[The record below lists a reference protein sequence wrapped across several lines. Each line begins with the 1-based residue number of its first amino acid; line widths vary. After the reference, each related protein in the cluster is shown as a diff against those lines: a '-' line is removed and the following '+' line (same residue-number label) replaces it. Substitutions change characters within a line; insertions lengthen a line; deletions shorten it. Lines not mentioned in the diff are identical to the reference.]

1 MLLAP
6 DALEQSLQRH
16 FGWQGFRP
24 GQRPVIE
31 ALLAGQD
38 CLAVLPTGGGKSL
51 CYQLPALVRGGLVL
65 VISPLVVLMQDQVSQ
80 LQRRGIPAACLH
92 RGLSPQDCRSL
103 HQRLRQHQLRLLYLA
118 PERLQ
123 AEATRQLLDEL
134 LDASQLVAVAVDEA
148 HCISA
153 WGHDFRPDYRR
164 LGQLRQLCPGVPL
177 VALSATAAPQVRADI
192 IRLLQLRRPLV
203 QVSSARRGNLIYS
216 MQRRPADPLPL
227 LLELLAS
234 SRGAVLIYARTR
246 RSVDHWAAALTAAG
260 VTAIAYHAGMDPHGR
275 QLALEHFQGQ
285 PRPVLVATVAFGM
298 GVDRP
303 DVGLVL
309 HLDLPASAEAYLQ
322 ESGRAGRDGLPAR
335 CLLLFDPGDRSSLGW
350 AMRSLA
356 IRAGGERPSG
366 ERSSGDRAGGEPPLL
381 DPQRL
386 EQAQRQLRRMEAVAE
401 GEGCREQALLLVVGE
416 LANPCGRCDN
426 CLAQRRR
433 QNWSE
438 QAVILLDAVARR
450 PGGDLRSLAE
460 SLSSSESLATPL
472 SLASPPALAGPVQL
486 ASPVALVAQR
496 SPVDPVTAA
505 SSMSPA
511 SSLSAAGTISPA
523 CSLSPASPLS
533 ADGSLSF
540 SSSVDQAQLN
550 GADAGRWAW
559 LARRLVQEELIQE
572 SDDGLQRLYLKL
584 LGRNYLQ
591 RPWPLLWPA

>member
-123 AEATRQLLDEL
+123 AEAIRQLLDEL
-134 LDASQLVAVAVDEA
+134 LEASQLVALAVDEA

-203 QVSSARRGNLIYS
+203 QVSSARRSNLIYS

-260 VTAIAYHAGMDPHGR
+260 VMAIAYHAGMEPHGR

-335 CLLLFDPGDRSSLGW
+335 CLLLFDPGDRSSLAW

-356 IRAGGERPSG
+356 IRAGEERPSG
-366 ERSSGDRAGGEPPLL
+366 ERAGADPPLL
-381 DPQRL
+381 DQQRG

-438 QAVILLDAVARR
+438 QVVILLDAVARR

-460 SLSSSESLATPL
+460 SLSSSESLASPL
-472 SLASPPALAGPVQL
+472 SLAGPVQL
-486 ASPVALVAQR
+486 SSPVALMGKV
-496 SPVDPVTAA
+496 
-505 SSMSPA
+505 
-511 SSLSAAGTISPA
+511 
-523 CSLSPASPLS
+523 SPASPLTPAS
-533 ADGSLSF
+533 TLSPASSISTAIPLSPAGSLSF

-550 GADAGRWAW
+550 GADAGQWAW

>member
-1 MLLAP
+1 MLLAQ

-356 IRAGGERPSG
+356 M
-366 ERSSGDRAGGEPPLL
+366 RSSGEPPLL

-460 SLSSSESLATPL
+460 SLSSSEALAIPL
-472 SLASPPALAGPVQL
+472 SLASSPPLAGPVQL
-486 ASPVALVAQR
+486 ASPV
-496 SPVDPVTAA
+496 
-505 SSMSPA
+505 SPA
-511 SSLSAAGTISPA
+511 
-523 CSLSPASPLS
+523 
-533 ADGSLSF
+533 GSLSF

-550 GADAGRWAW
+550 GADAGHWAW